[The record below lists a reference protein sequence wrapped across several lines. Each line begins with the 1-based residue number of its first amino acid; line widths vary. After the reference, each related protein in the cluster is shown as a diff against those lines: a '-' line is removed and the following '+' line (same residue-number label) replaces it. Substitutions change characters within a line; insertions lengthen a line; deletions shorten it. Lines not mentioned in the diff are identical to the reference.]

1 MSIKKLTILH
11 NNDMHGDFLP
21 REVDGHLEGGISY
34 LANYIQRVRHN
45 DKNVLYVNAGD
56 MFRGSIID
64 SEFRG
69 ISTIELMNYLAP
81 DVFSV
86 GNHEVDYG
94 VAHLLFLEKCA
105 RFPIV
110 NANLFIKS
118 NHSRL
123 FKPYE
128 IVNVGGLNIM
138 FIGVITEE
146 VLSTTKNEEIIGSF
160 IDLWEAVEEVGVIID
175 NYKTTKVNLTVLV
188 THIGYENDVRLAQML
203 NPEWGVDIIIGA
215 HSHTLME
222 APTFVNGI
230 PIVQVGKGTGY
241 MGRFDVEIDTDT
253 ASLAELSWT
262 LCPITSETCEPDP
275 IMEQLLNSYKDKT
288 DEKYSRIITTF
299 KRPLTHPSRYQE
311 TELGNLFA
319 DLLQEDS
326 SYEVMLMASGSIRK
340 DTLGPILTLQDLRE
354 VVPYDEAV
362 IMLQVTG
369 KQFRHMMQFMLRDEA
384 LQPGAHTEFYQ
395 LSKGM
400 RILYN
405 KTTHT
410 IEEFKLNGEDIT
422 DDRLI
427 RIAVQDGF
435 HYTSFS
441 EFFDVPIEEVLANA
455 RPRKVITSQMA
466 IFEELLSSRQH
477 IDSHVEGR
485 IEIKE

>member
-1 MSIKKLTILH
+1 MSIRKLTILH

-21 REVDGHLEGGISY
+21 HQADGHLEGGISY
-34 LANYIQRVRHN
+34 LANYIQRVRH
-45 DKNVLYVNAGD
+45 KEESVLYVNAGD

-81 DVFSV
+81 DVFAV

-105 RFPIV
+105 RFPII
-110 NANLFIKS
+110 NANLYIKT
-118 NHSRL
+118 NRSRL
-123 FKPYE
+123 FKPYQIIE
-128 IVNVGGLNIM
+128 INGLNIM

-160 IDLWEAVEEVGVIID
+160 IDLWEAAEEVGVIID
-175 NYKTTKVNLTVLV
+175 NYKTTKVDLTVLV
-188 THIGYENDVRLAQML
+188 THIGLEADKQLAAML
-203 NPEWGVDIIIGA
+203 NPEWGVDMIIGA
-215 HSHTLME
+215 HSHTLLE
-222 APTFVNGI
+222 SPIFINGI
-230 PIVQVGKGTGY
+230 PIVQVGHGSSY
-241 MGRFDVEIDTDT
+241 MGRWDIEIDTDKEKI
-253 ASLAELSWT
+253 AELSWT
-262 LCPITSETCEPDP
+262 LVPITSDTCEPDP
-275 IMEQLLNSYKDKT
+275 IMEQLLHSYKDRT

-340 DTLGPILTLQDLRE
+340 ETLGPILTYQDLKE

-362 IMLQVTG
+362 IMLSVTG

-384 LQPGAHTEFYQ
+384 LAPDAHTEFYQ

-405 KTTHT
+405 KTTRQ

-422 DDRLI
+422 DERMI

-435 HYTSFS
+435 HYNSFT

-455 RPRKVITSQMA
+455 KPRKVITSQFA